1 MFIFIFLIII
11 MIIIT
16 SINIIYR
23 KNWGKKLKI
32 NIMFNKDGIFEGE
45 KGEVHETITNTKFMP
60 VWWGDIQFFV
70 SHFIKFD
77 GSNIDHDYYK
87 EDIVSVLS
95 YEKVKRVL
103 PFTALKR
110 GYYTIE
116 KSEIITDD
124 LFFKYRYI
132 KKFPTFTELYVYP
145 DIKSV
150 KNLNIDF
157 RKIVGE
163 VITKRNMIEDPFEFR
178 GIRDYYPFDDLR
190 TVNWKASAKT
200 GDIKVNEY
208 NYTASQKVMILLDFD
223 GYNSWDKQAVKEDV
237 IRIGAYLIREFIK
250 NNIPA
255 GFASNVSDSITGKE
269 IKTLCKNGMNH
280 NLFLYKQMAKIN
292 TENISRP
299 FNDVMDDLIKNND
312 AGYQYILISYYSG
325 IDAQNEVSRF
335 KSWGLSLKWVVVKDK
350 FRKSDIESSKDVY
363 VCEVVH

>member
-1 MFIFIFLIII
+1 M
-11 MIIIT
+11 
-16 SINIIYR
+16 
-23 KNWGKKLKI
+23 
-32 NIMFNKDGIFEGE
+32 
-45 KGEVHETITNTKFMP
+45 
-60 VWWGDIQFFV
+60 
-70 SHFIKFD
+70 
-77 GSNIDHDYYK
+77 
-87 EDIVSVLS
+87 
-95 YEKVKRVL
+95 
-103 PFTALKR
+103 
-110 GYYTIE
+110 
-116 KSEIITDD
+116 
-124 LFFKYRYI
+124 FFKYRYI

-163 VITKRNMIEDPFEFR
+163 VVTKRNMIEDPFEFR

-255 GFASNVSDSITGKE
+255 GFSSNVSDSITGKE

-299 FNDVMDDLIKNND
+299 FNEVMDDLIKNND
-312 AGYQYILISYYSG
+312 SGYQYILISYYSG
-325 IDAQNEVSRF
+325 IDVQNQVSRF
-335 KSWGLSLKWVVVKDK
+335 KSCGLSLKWIVVKDK